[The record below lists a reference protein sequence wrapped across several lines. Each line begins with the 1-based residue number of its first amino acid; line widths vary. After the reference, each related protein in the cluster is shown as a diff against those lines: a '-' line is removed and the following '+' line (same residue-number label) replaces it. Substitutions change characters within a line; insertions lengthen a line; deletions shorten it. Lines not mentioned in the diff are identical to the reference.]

1 MSTIRTIKLKRAS
14 FDSESAPAADAVPG
28 SEPVLAQVSAAP
40 APALVVAK
48 GASSKTYMPY
58 MIFAVLV
65 VIAFAVIMGLQYAE
79 FSFYEAPPSVWV
91 KK

>member
-14 FDSESAPAADAVPG
+14 ADSESAPAAAVPG
-28 SEPVLAQVSAAP
+28 AEPIPPQASPGP
-40 APALVVAK
+40 APTLAAAK
-48 GASSKTYMPY
+48 GASSKSYMPY

-65 VIAFAVIMGLQYAE
+65 VIAFVVIMGLQYSE